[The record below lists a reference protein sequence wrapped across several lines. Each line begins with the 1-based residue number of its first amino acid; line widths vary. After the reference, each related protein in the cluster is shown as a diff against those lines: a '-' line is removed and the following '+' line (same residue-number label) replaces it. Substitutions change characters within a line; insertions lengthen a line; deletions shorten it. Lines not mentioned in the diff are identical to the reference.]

1 MLQLL
6 TACVAQYN
14 FFYQLS
20 TVINFQVRVCRV
32 CKNTRLYYTIMGV
45 TRHWGVVRP
54 GEGGPGCPTWMF
66 WPTGHV
72 LAPIGRSGWTI
83 LWTKSGTTMV
93 ILVVPCV
100 TPLSIYR
107 EKNGPPREP
116 GTAIMCK
123 GSQWFIMARW
133 CRSGRRPYFLHIAL
147 FSREQT
153 ITLTNEQA
161 IEYSLTVSMSLCTP
175 FVNGWYGKFKITH
188 FCKSTFFWVK
198 KQLL

>member
-6 TACVAQYN
+6 TACVARYRIFIN
-14 FFYQLS
+14 YQLS
-20 TVINFQVRVCRV
+20 TVINCEMRVLLDCTLQSGVSQGIGEWYVR
-32 CKNTRLYYTIMGV
+32 
-45 TRHWGVVRP
+45 
-54 GEGGPGCPTWMF
+54 GGGGDRGCPTWMF
-66 WPTGHV
+66 WPAGHA

-100 TPLSIYR
+100 TPLPIYR

-133 CRSGRRPYFLHIAL
+133 CRSGRRPYFLHVAL

-153 ITLTNEQA
+153 ITVTNEQA
-161 IEYSLTVSMSLCTP
+161 IEYSLTVSISLCTP
-175 FVNGWYGKFKITH
+175 FVNGWYGKFKMTH